1 MMLPDTLKEQAL
13 AGAALLD
20 KELQEQAKQ
29 QSPYA
34 SNGLNAVRDAG
45 RVALA
50 EQVFPDKKVEQWKYT
65 SLLALQDGHL
75 KALADKTSSTVSAPD
90 FGGVTLTIIN
100 GRLPALLPE
109 IDGVTFSQEAVD
121 QSAQAESVFSH
132 YNAATLRAAL
142 TIKVAKGT
150 HVAEPLHLII
160 ISESDSP
167 ASAAVRLHIEAADN
181 STFTVIEHYVG
192 SGPTLCS
199 STTSLYAG
207 ANSNVQHYRLQS
219 ETPESLH
226 IGELSIHQQRDSRV
240 ASYQLMQ
247 ANTLRRNNVRVW
259 MNESGADL
267 VMRGVFIAR
276 NKTHVDNQI
285 CIEHAA
291 PHCTSDQIFKGIAG
305 ESGKAVFNG
314 RIHIHPG
321 AKGSDAKLSNK
332 NLLLSNGAEI
342 DSKPEL
348 EIYNDDVKCAHGTTV
363 GQMDSQQQFY
373 LQSRGISAEA
383 AKRMLGVGFINE
395 LLMALPNE
403 RVAEWARDWLS
414 ASL

>member
-1 MMLPDTLKEQAL
+1 MTLTDTLKEQAL
-13 AGAALLD
+13 AGATV
-20 KELQEQAKQ
+20 LQERSAAPLAQK
-29 QSPYA
+29 
-34 SNGLNAVRDAG
+34 NDGLNVVRDAG
-45 RVALA
+45 RAALA
-50 EQVFPDKKVEQWKYT
+50 EQTFPDKKVEQWKYT
-65 SLLALQDGHL
+65 SLVSLQDGHL
-75 KALADKTSSTVSAPD
+75 KALADATSSTLNAPD

-100 GRLPALLPE
+100 GQLPAALPQ
-109 IDGVTFSQEAVD
+109 IDGVTFE
-121 QSAQAESVFSH
+121 QAATDHSTHPESVFSH

-142 TIKVAKGT
+142 TVKVAKGAQVT
-150 HVAEPLHLII
+150 EPLHLVI
-160 ISESDSP
+160 ISESDQP
-167 ASAAVRLHIEAADN
+167 ASAAVRIHIDAADN
-181 STFTVIEHYVG
+181 SAFTVIEHYIG
-192 SGPTLCS
+192 RGPALCS

-207 ANSNVQHYRLQS
+207 ANSHVQHYRLQS
-219 ETPESLH
+219 EAAESLH

-373 LQSRGISAEA
+373 LQSRGIDAQA

-395 LLMALPNE
+395 LLLPLPNE

>member
-1 MMLPDTLKEQAL
+1 MTLTDTLKEQAL
-13 AGAALLD
+13 TGASLLQ
-20 KELQEQAKQ
+20 KALQENATPPAAQNR
-29 QSPYA
+29 S
-34 SNGLNAVRDAG
+34 SLNAVRDAG
-45 RVALA
+45 RAALA
-50 EQVFPDKKVEQWKYT
+50 EQTFPDRKVEQWKYT
-65 SLLALQDGHL
+65 SLVSLQDGHL
-75 KALADKTSSTVSAPD
+75 KALADSTSSTISAPD
-90 FGGVTLTIIN
+90 FGGVSLTIIN
-100 GRLPALLPE
+100 GQLPAVLPQ
-109 IDGVTFSQEAVD
+109 IDGVTFEQAAAD
-121 QSAQAESVFSH
+121 HNIQAESVFSH

-142 TIKVAKGT
+142 TIKVAKGA
-150 HVAEPLHLII
+150 HVAEALHLII
-160 ISESDSP
+160 ISESDRP
-167 ASAAVRLHIEAADN
+167 ASAAVRIHIEAADN
-181 STFTVIEHYVG
+181 SEFTVIEHYIG
-192 SGPTLCS
+192 RGPALCS

-207 ANSNVQHYRLQS
+207 ANSHVQHYRLQS
-219 ETPESLH
+219 EAAESLH
-226 IGELSIHQQRDSRV
+226 IGELSIQQQRDSRV

-305 ESGKAVFNG
+305 ENGKAVFNG

-363 GQMDSQQQFY
+363 GQMDRQQQFY
-373 LQSRGISAEA
+373 LQSRGIDAA
-383 AKRMLGVGFINE
+383 TAKRMLGVGFINE
-395 LLMALPNE
+395 LLQALPNE

>member
-1 MMLPDTLKEQAL
+1 MMLTDTLKEQAL
-13 AGAALLD
+13 AGAALL
-20 KELQEQAKQ
+20 QEQDD
-29 QSPYA
+29 SL
-34 SNGLNAVRDAG
+34 SAVRNVG
-45 RVALA
+45 RAALA
-50 EQVFPDKKVEQWKYT
+50 EQTFPDKKVEQWKYT
-65 SLLALQDGHL
+65 SLLSLQDGHL
-75 KALADKTSSTVSAPD
+75 KALASKTASTISAPD
-90 FGGVTLTIIN
+90 FGGVTLTIVN
-100 GRLPALLPE
+100 GQLPATLPT
-109 IDGVTFSQEAVD
+109 IDGVTFNQEAAD
-121 QSAQAESVFSH
+121 HSDKAESVFSH
-132 YNAATLRAAL
+132 YNAATLRATL
-142 TIKVAKGT
+142 TIKIAKGA
-150 HVAEPLHLII
+150 HVAQPLHLII
-160 ISESDSP
+160 ASESDSP
-167 ASAAVRLHIEAADN
+167 ASAAVRIHIDAGDN
-181 STFTVIEHYVG
+181 SALTIIEHYVG
-192 SGPTLCS
+192 SGPVLCS
-199 STTSLYAG
+199 SKTSIYAG

-219 ETPESLH
+219 EAPESLH

-276 NKTHVDNQI
+276 EKNHVDNQI

-305 ESGKAVFNG
+305 ETGKAVFNG

-363 GQMDSQQQFY
+363 GQMDRQQQFY
-373 LQSRGISAEA
+373 LQSRGIDAEA

-395 LLMALPNE
+395 LLLALPNE